1 MFHAMSVRALLFD
14 CADALLVIAEHR
26 AKRDVCNASGFSARR
41 TLIFSLSAGGMHD
54 NCSMRIDLYTKAV
67 LTIIAIALAVI
78 ASNQIVSPRV
88 ASAQGTFAGL
98 QFTSGG
104 GWSYFF
110 DSRTGE
116 IWSYSIGDGKM
127 QAKRRLTKIGQPMVV
142 EK

>member
-1 MFHAMSVRALLFD
+1 
-14 CADALLVIAEHR
+14 
-26 AKRDVCNASGFSARR
+26 
-41 TLIFSLSAGGMHD
+41 
-54 NCSMRIDLYTKAV
+54 MRIDLYTKAV

-98 QFTSGG
+98 QFTGGG